1 MLVTRL
7 TKADVTTMMKDIMA
21 GKTRQSEKTGKLR
34 GRSIV
39 RGGHG
44 VANRTVGLLGGILSY
59 ARDELG
65 IIEIN
70 PEHGVRKPKDS
81 VRIRRLNEDEYR
93 ELGRI
98 LENAALDE
106 RYTRNTELIR
116 IDRKSV
122 MWGKSVSVSVIL
134 GGPRIKQT
142 NQTIP

>member
-70 PEHGVRKPKDS
+70 PAHGVRKPKDS
-81 VRIRRLNEDEYR
+81 VRTRRLNEDEYR
-93 ELGRI
+93 A
-98 LENAALDE
+98 LE
-106 RYTRNTELIR
+106 
-116 IDRKSV
+116 RKSTRRV
-122 MWGKSVSVSVIL
+122 GKECASTCRTGVS
-134 GGPRIKQT
+134 PETQKK
-142 NQTIP
+142 